1 MRNTFAFFFII
12 GIPQT
17 AWYDR
22 HPVKSDEFPFKVDIA
37 INLQDQAYLQ
47 PHPKELMLRNHV

>member
-17 AWYDR
+17 VWCDR
-22 HPVKSDEFPFKVDIA
+22 QPVKSDEFPFKVEISS
-37 INLQDQAYLQ
+37 NLQDQAYLQ